1 MREIWN
7 YHPTLRIVENK
18 TLKKGIQT
26 PRNSKNCRAKVTHCI
41 PNKTFII
48 WKSPV
53 RKVKIYANLDCLTK
67 TILTE
72 KTPQK
77 IEKKKAK
84 SPGINRLLIPPFSRQ
99 LFFAALISSYT
110 TFLRFFLFCNFRFTG
125 FFNFQTL
132 KPMRFFVKRYIV
144 NIIFCLQC
152 SRRWRKKRRKSFF
165 FLSSNLKRNNKN
177 EKLFPLKS

>member
-77 IEKKKAK
+77 IEKKKSKITWNK
-84 SPGINRLLIPPFSRQ
+84 SSIDSSFFPDNC
-99 LFFAALISSYT
+99 FFAALISSYT
-110 TFLRFFLFCNFRFTG
+110 TFLRFFLFCNCRFTG

-132 KPMRFFVKRYIV
+132 KPMRFFVKR
-144 NIIFCLQC
+144 
-152 SRRWRKKRRKSFF
+152 
-165 FLSSNLKRNNKN
+165 
-177 EKLFPLKS
+177 